1 MFNDKPKWRHNTNIS
16 NGCRCHWPEPT
27 LHGIEINVAQDKKK
41 AQLAGFY
48 NNTPTKTIP
57 KQQINKSRLREKKNN
72 YRKHSERQKE
82 APQTQCTDR
91 RAREKKTVFAFF
103 VKRIWNVENKN
114 PASIFTLVV
123 WANAANIDSYGILN
137 EKVHVNRSMRFF
149 CVATAFLENKK
160 ATTRDTEWAK
170 EEEN

>member
-57 KQQINKSRLREKKNN
+57 KQQINKSRLREKKTIIESIRNGKKRH
-72 YRKHSERQKE
+72 RKHN
-82 APQTQCTDR
+82 APTGEQ
-91 RAREKKTVFAFF
+91 EKKKTVFAFF